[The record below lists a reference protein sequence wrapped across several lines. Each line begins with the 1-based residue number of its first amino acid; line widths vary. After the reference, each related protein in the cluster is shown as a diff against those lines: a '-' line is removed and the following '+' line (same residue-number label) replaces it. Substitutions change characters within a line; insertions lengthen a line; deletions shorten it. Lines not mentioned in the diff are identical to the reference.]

1 MVTHVAELIVDLA
14 GLHEHLHV
22 RQADPLV
29 QALAVV
35 DLADVSLD
43 LTTRHDV
50 QHVSWD
56 VILGLGLLIVFFVQ
70 AL

>member
-22 RQADPLV
+22 GQADPLV